1 MKKIEKVDNKLN
13 VELKSGDVL
22 EVHYKETISFY
33 EYKKSL
39 SNGEHLI
46 KRIKV
51 DRTKLLYFIVSKSW
65 FCKKG
70 IEVYLI

>member
-1 MKKIEKVDNKLN
+1 MKKIKKVDNKLN

-22 EVHYKETISFY
+22 EVRYKETISFY

-46 KRIKV
+46 KRILV
-51 DRTKLLYFIVSKSW
+51 WKL
-65 FCKKG
+65 
-70 IEVYLI
+70 